1 MIKYKFLLLLL
12 IGISGF
18 SQTKAIYN
26 KSVEAYQNKNYALF
40 LTLTEQLDSIRPSHP
55 TFTYNLAS
63 AFALNGKSTE
73 AFSVL
78 RQMILANN
86 TVAFEDDADF
96 ESLRN
101 LEGFQLIKELKASQ
115 NKTITQSKFKV
126 SLSEKDLHPESVLY
140 VSNKKIWLASSI
152 RNKKIVSFDVA
163 SGKCSDWFTEAKYS
177 VFAMKAD
184 AKEQFLWVA
193 TSAIPEMKGF
203 SKEMEGKNEILKID
217 IATKKIVQ
225 RFSVEGNHVFGD
237 LIVGKNNE
245 VYVSDS
251 AEPLVYKISDDTI
264 SVWKDFRNEAFNLQ
278 GITFDE
284 NQTKL
289 FIADYLKG
297 IVMIDLKS
305 NSHSWLKFPENATKK
320 GIDGLVFYKNSLIAI
335 HNGVTPI
342 RIIQYQLNKEN
353 NEIIDFVVLDQN
365 RNEFNEPALASVF
378 GNKLYFFANSPWKL
392 YDKNFILDASKLEA
406 PKLFELSLE

>member
-1 MIKYKFLLLLL
+1 MIKYKFLLVLL

-18 SQTKAIYN
+18 SQTKVIYN
-26 KSVEAYQNKNYALF
+26 KSVEAYQNKDYALF
-40 LTLTEQLDSIRPSHP
+40 LKLTQQLDSIRPAHP

-78 RQMILANN
+78 KQMILANN
-86 TVAFEDDADF
+86 TVAFEEEPDF
-96 ESLRN
+96 EALRN
-101 LEGFQLIKELKASQ
+101 SEGFQFIKELKASQ
-115 NKTITQSKFKV
+115 NKTIAQSKFKV
-126 SLSEKDLHPESVLY
+126 SLSEKDLHPESVFY
-140 VSNKKIWLASSI
+140 VSNKKLWLASSI

-163 SGKCSDWFTEAKYS
+163 SGKCIDWFVDVKYS

-184 AKEQFLWVA
+184 AKEEFLWVA
-193 TSAIPEMKGF
+193 TSAIPEMNGF
-203 SKEMEGKNEILKID
+203 SKEMEGKNEILKIE

-251 AEPLVYKISDDTI
+251 AEPLVYKISNDKI

-305 NSHSWLKFPENATKK
+305 KSHSWLKFPENATKK

-342 RIIQYQLNKEN
+342 RIVHYKLNKEN
-353 NEIIDFVVLDQN
+353 DKILDFVVLDHN
-365 RNEFNEPALASVF
+365 RNEFNEPALASVLE
-378 GNKLYFFANSPWKL
+378 NKVYFFANSPWKL
-392 YDKNFILDASKLEA
+392 YDKNFVLDTPKLEA